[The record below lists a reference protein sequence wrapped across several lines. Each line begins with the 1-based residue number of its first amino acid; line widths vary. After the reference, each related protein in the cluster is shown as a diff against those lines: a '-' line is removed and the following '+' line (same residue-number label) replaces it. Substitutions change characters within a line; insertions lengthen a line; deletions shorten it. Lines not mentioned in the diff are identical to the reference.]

1 MDSTDNTEELIS
13 KIGSYLR
20 KNRDSLPDEAA
31 HLLEEAR
38 DDLQRIRADPPDSE
52 TDLKAILT
60 RVSFRLIRF
69 FAKPERLEKIEQIT
83 DDLGSLC

>member
-1 MDSTDNTEELIS
+1 MDSTENTEELIS
-13 KIGSYLR
+13 EISSYLR

-38 DDLQRIRADPPDSE
+38 DDLQRIRANPPDSE
-52 TDLKAILT
+52 IDLAVLT
-60 RVSFRLIRF
+60 RISFRLIRF